1 MSRAVL
7 SYKDPK
13 TEVQT
18 ILEVGSLFYIDQC
31 TKNYNSLLDLLNS
44 FIYKPKLVNYDNI
57 STNNIELSYVLSNSR
72 KDKLTVLVNDHES
85 INKRD
90 NYSENK
96 KSEVERARKLLLNS
110 KDKTFVKLFL
120 DNSDFKET
128 SNFNIRLSYSEYLFA
143 LKNNLDVKA
152 DDGRYYINMNDLLL
166 FTINNKK
173 YGILR
178 PVIEDGLDIW
188 KKDMMMLD
196 EEKLYFYSRNLRVAI
211 NDYYRKIR
219 GKEGIRNL
227 NLRNENLINTFG
239 EDNYAKITSIKG
251 IVKMK
256 KISWENWFFYFIY
269 IQTNVRVLLY
279 EW

>member
-128 SNFNIRLSYSEYLFA
+128 SNFNIKLSYSEYLFA

-173 YGILR
+173 YGVLR

>member
-227 NLRNENLINTFG
+227 NLRNEYLFNTFG

-256 KISWENWFFYFIY
+256 KISLEN
-269 IQTNVRVLLY
+269 
-279 EW
+279 

>member
-31 TKNYNSLLDLLNS
+31 TKNYNSLLELLNS

-57 STNNIELSYVLSNSR
+57 STNNIELSYVLSNS
-72 KDKLTVLVNDHES
+72 
-85 INKRD
+85 KRD

-96 KSEVERARKLLLNS
+96 KSEVERARKLLINS

-120 DNSDFKET
+120 NNSDFKET
-128 SNFNIRLSYSEYLFA
+128 SNFNIKLSYNEYLFA

-173 YGILR
+173 YGVLR